1 MGDFPVLVD
10 DSSATGNIA
19 PLGASFMGRRPAA
32 TLRRMAA
39 RGREVGLARRLSLRP
54 QGARPAREAVRG
66 VTIAAQVNGSAQDR
80 RTLFQ
85 ADVPTSQEN
94 QPTTTARISAPAMIA
109 SRRRSSK
116 RVATVAPVAK
126 INTAAT

>member
-1 MGDFPVLVD
+1 MGHFPVLVD

-39 RGREVGLARRLSLRP
+39 RGREVGLARRLSWGPKAPGR
-54 QGARPAREAVRG
+54 RETVRG

-80 RTLFQ
+80 LTLSH

-94 QPTTTARISAPAMIA
+94 QPTTTARTSAPAMVA

>member
-19 PLGASFMGRRPAA
+19 PLAPRSWGGGL
-32 TLRRMAA
+32 THRRMAA
-39 RGREVGLARRLSLRP
+39 RGREVGLARRLSLGP
-54 QGARPAREAVRG
+54 QGARPAREAVRR
-66 VTIAAQVNGSAQDR
+66 VAIAAQVNGSAQDR